1 MKRMTL
7 MLAAAAMALG
17 LAAPAVG
24 QHDWDHRGDRD
35 WGDRHG
41 DRDHHG
47 DWDRHDDWGGGGRGD
62 WISLGTQSFEGR
74 NDHEST
80 FTGWAGR
87 HVERLGFRP
96 IDGDARCMSIVATF
110 DDGYKYKIVSGVAMM
125 DRGRMQVYDLPGR
138 RQNITKLY
146 MRCRA
151 VGDYRV
157 AIEVFARR

>member
-1 MKRMTL
+1 MKRMTIL
-7 MLAAAAMALG
+7 LAVAAMVLG
-17 LAAPAVG
+17 VAAPAVG
-24 QHDWDHRGDRD
+24 QHDWD
-35 WGDRHG
+35 RHG
-41 DRDHHG
+41 DRDRDHYG
-47 DWDRHDDWGGGGRGD
+47 DRDRHDDWGGGGSGD
-62 WISLGTQSFEGR
+62 WVSLATQSFEGH

-110 DDGYKYKIVSGVAMM
+110 DDGYKYKIVSGVAML